1 MRLCPAAKDYMF
13 FAHMS
18 AEQGHRKFFASEGL
32 RPIVDLGMRLGEG
45 TGAAIAMQII
55 EDAVA
60 IYNEMATFA
69 EVGITPG
76 A

>member
-1 MRLCPAAKDYMF
+1 
-13 FAHMS
+13 
-18 AEQGHRKFFASEGL
+18 
-32 RPIVDLGMRLGEG
+32 MRLGEG
-45 TGAAIAMQII
+45 TGAVIAMQII

-60 IYNEMATFA
+60 IIREMATFA